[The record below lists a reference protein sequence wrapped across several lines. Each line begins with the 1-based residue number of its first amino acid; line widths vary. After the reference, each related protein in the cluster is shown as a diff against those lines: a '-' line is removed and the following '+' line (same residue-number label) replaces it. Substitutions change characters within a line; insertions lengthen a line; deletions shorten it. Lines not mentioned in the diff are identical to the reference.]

1 MVTESVVH
9 QKRDSPFFVSTV
21 PVQMK
26 ETRSSV
32 GAALAHRDA
41 RPLLWLGDPRERER
55 ERERGREGGRE
66 GNIPLLGFPEA
77 PVLLSVELPPSASAP
92 PRRGSY

>member
-1 MVTESVVH
+1 MNGCPIFPCFLTYPGLRIQEQDMVTESVVH

-55 ERERGREGGRE
+55 ERGREGEREGGR
-66 GNIPLLGFPEA
+66 A
-77 PVLLSVELPPSASAP
+77 TYHS
-92 PRRGSY
+92 